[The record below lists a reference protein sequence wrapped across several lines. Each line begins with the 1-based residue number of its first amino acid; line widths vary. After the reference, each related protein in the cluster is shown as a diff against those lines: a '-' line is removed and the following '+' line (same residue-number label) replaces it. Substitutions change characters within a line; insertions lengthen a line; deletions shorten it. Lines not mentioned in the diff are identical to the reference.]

1 MKMTLKK
8 LSPWIG
14 ALLLVYFLISLKTH
28 RDLSSQ
34 IQKGTQWDEE
44 FNAKRDESVAKRQKF
59 DEVWNKKVE
68 AMGRIREEKQEEFE
82 KKKREK
88 LEDFA
93 DFERRFQEKLDRMR
107 EANERE
113 KAYPMTQRMHDMAN
127 RMNAQAK
134 ENWGKDKKETLTRW
148 GWIKDSDSSQD
159 EKKDDFQE
167 E

>member
-1 MKMTLKK
+1 MKKTLKK

-14 ALLLVYFLISLKTH
+14 ALLLTYFLISLKTH

-44 FNAKRDESVAKRQKF
+44 FNAKRDESIAKRQKF

-88 LEDFA
+88 LEAFA

-113 KAYPMTQRMHDMAN
+113 KAYPMTQRMQDMAN

-134 ENWGKDKKETLTRW
+134 ENWEKDKKETLTRW

>member
-88 LEDFA
+88 LEAFA

-113 KAYPMTQRMHDMAN
+113 KAYPMTQRMQDMAN
-127 RMNAQAK
+127 RMNAQMK
-134 ENWGKDKKETLTRW
+134 ENWEKDKKATLTRW

>member
-34 IQKGTQWDEE
+34 IQKGPQWDEE
-44 FNAKRDESVAKRQKF
+44 FNAKRDESIAKRQKF

-68 AMGRIREEKQEEFE
+68 AMGRIREEKQETFG

-88 LEDFA
+88 LEAFA
-93 DFERRFQEKLDRMR
+93 DFERRFQENLDRMK
-107 EANERE
+107 EADKRE
-113 KAYPMTQRMHDMAN
+113 KTYPMSQKMQDMADRWN
-127 RMNAQAK
+127 DQAK
-134 ENWGKDKKETLTRW
+134 ENWEKDKKETLTRW
-148 GWIKDSDSSQD
+148 GWVKDEDSSQD
-159 EKKDDFQE
+159 EKKDDF
-167 E
+167 

>member
-44 FNAKRDESVAKRQKF
+44 FNAKRDESIAKRQKF

-68 AMGRIREEKQEEFE
+68 AMGRIRKEKQEEFE
-82 KKKREK
+82 NKKKEK
-88 LEDFA
+88 LEAFA

-107 EANERE
+107 EADERE
-113 KAYPMTQRMHDMAN
+113 KAYPMSQRMQDMAD
-127 RMNAQAK
+127 RWDVKAK
-134 ENWGKDKKETLTRW
+134 ESWEKDKKETLTRW
-148 GWIKDSDSSQD
+148 GWVKDEDSSQD
-159 EKKDDFQE
+159 EKKDDF
-167 E
+167 